1 MGHCI
6 VCGLGQVGF
15 RVVRLLRRL
24 GESVTVI
31 TENSREDFLREVT
44 ESGAKVITGDA
55 RNDQHLVE
63 AGISHAK
70 TVIACISNDLANIG
84 IAMDAARLNPSCR
97 IVIRMFDQGLAS
109 HLTDVIGIDRTVSM
123 SAAAAPAFAASALG
137 EAGKGLFS
145 HNGRTYE
152 VVLKDGKQEVIEI
165 ERLRT
170 ATEHK
175 HTFWHKFQRLLFF
188 PAAIWTS
195 VTPQLKTIATLI
207 LALVLISV
215 VAFQFVLHLSL
226 VDALYFVITTVTTT
240 GYGDIT
246 PKDFGVSE
254 KILVCALMILGSA
267 GVATFYSILT
277 DYLIRARFN
286 QMLGQ
291 QDTALEDHVILI
303 GLGNLGFR
311 TANELRQLGL
321 PIVVVDLESD
331 TEFRSQ
337 LDRRI
342 TFMVGDGR
350 DKKVLQRA
358 GVARAASI
366 ISATSDDAMNL
377 SIGLAA
383 KAMNPNLRLVIR
395 LFDDAFATKVKS
407 HFPVHAASSAS
418 KIAAPVFVTAA
429 LYPDSVHAFVEEN
442 CMIMVCESRDGYE
455 VKELPLAPGN

>member
-1 MGHCI
+1 M
-6 VCGLGQVGF
+6 
-15 RVVRLLRRL
+15 
-24 GESVTVI
+24 TVI
-31 TENSREDFLREVT
+31 TENSREDFLQEVIA
-44 ESGAKVITGDA
+44 SGVTVITGDA
-55 RNDQHLVE
+55 RNDQHLIE
-63 AGISHAK
+63 AGIDHAK

-84 IAMDAARLNPSCR
+84 IAMDAARLNPGCR
-97 IVIRMFDQGLAS
+97 IVIRMFDQGLAG

-137 EAGKGLFS
+137 EAGKGLFAF
-145 HNGRTYE
+145 NDRTYE
-152 VVLKDGKQEVIEI
+152 VVKREGAQEVIEVDRAGSSH
-165 ERLRT
+165 EV
-170 ATEHK
+170 K
-175 HTFWHKFQRLLFF
+175 HGFWHKFHRLLTF

-195 VTPQLKTIATLI
+195 VTPQLKTIAVLI
-207 LALVLISV
+207 FALVLISV
-215 VAFQFVLHLSL
+215 IAFQFVLKLSM
-226 VDALYFVITTVTTT
+226 VDALYFVVTTVTTT

-246 PKDFGVSE
+246 PKDFGIWE

-311 TANELRQLGL
+311 TANELWKLGFPL
-321 PIVVVDLESD
+321 VVVDLESD

-350 DKKVLQRA
+350 DKKVLKRA
-358 GVARAASI
+358 GVDRAASI

-383 KAMNPNLRLVIR
+383 KALNPSLRLVIR
-395 LFDDAFATKVKS
+395 LFDDAFAMKVKS

-429 LYPDSVHAFVEEN
+429 LYPESVHAFVEDN
-442 CMIMVCESRDGYE
+442 CMVMVCHGREGFE
-455 VKELPLAPGN
+455 VKELKLEPGA